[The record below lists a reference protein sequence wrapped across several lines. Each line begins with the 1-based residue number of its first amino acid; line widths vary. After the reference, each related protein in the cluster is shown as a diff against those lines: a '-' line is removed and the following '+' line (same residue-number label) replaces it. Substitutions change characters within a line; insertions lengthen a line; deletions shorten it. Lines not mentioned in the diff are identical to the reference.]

1 MPCPRGWTP
10 SPSPL
15 LCLGVPDALTQMGA
29 LTLGHLRTGAGPVA
43 AQGWSGAGMFALTI
57 CQKGGCPWP
66 LLGSPSP
73 CPGAQAQL
81 SPQLP
86 SSWGGGGI
94 LWASGEFQVRLRHK
108 GVPPAPGQSA
118 GPVPAPSR
126 PLLSPALGDLSPNSC
141 PADPPP
147 PSSPLRQGFPARL
160 RDYAN
165 PCGSL
170 IKSLTRRL
178 GPGQGRRWGHAPEG
192 PGPSA
197 T

>member
-1 MPCPRGWTP
+1 MPQR
-10 SPSPL
+10 
-15 LCLGVPDALTQMGA
+15 VDALPQPPALPGGA
-29 LTLGHLRTGAGPVA
+29 RCPDPDGGSDSGDLRTGAGPVA

-81 SPQLP
+81 SPQLRAAGEEEG
-86 SSWGGGGI
+86 SSGPLGNSRSGCGTKGSF
-94 LWASGEFQVRLRHK
+94 LRPASPL
-108 GVPPAPGQSA
+108 
-118 GPVPAPSR
+118 APSR
-126 PLLSPALGDLSPNSC
+126 PLLSPALGDPSPNSC